1 MIRAL
6 IKEARPKQWAK
17 NVLVFAAPGAAGV
30 LTHREPLIRSL
41 VIFVA
46 FCMASAGTY
55 YWNDILD
62 VEADRV
68 HAKKRFRP
76 IASGAVPLGVARA
89 VGTMLLV
96 GGPALA
102 FTTRWQAGV
111 ACIVYVVLTTT
122 YSKIWKHIAVV
133 DLIAVAGG
141 FVVRAIAG
149 ATATN
154 VPMSSWF
161 VLSTTFGSLFIV
173 TGKRYAELR
182 ELGDAPAHARATLDD
197 YSLGFLRIVLSISCC
212 ATLVSYCIWAFEG
225 KTTRGVGTVAVSQ
238 SAITTVGH
246 SHALLFYQL
255 SIIPML
261 TALLR
266 YLLILEQGHGAAP
279 EEIFASDRTLQI
291 LGVIWVVVF
300 ATGVY
305 VS

>member
-6 IKEARPKQWAK
+6 FKEARPKQWTK

-30 LTHREPLIRSL
+30 LTHGQPLVRALIA
-41 VIFVA
+41 FVA

-55 YWNDILD
+55 FWNDILD

-68 HAKKRFRP
+68 HPTKRFRP
-76 IASGAVPLGVARA
+76 IASGKVPLGTARV
-89 VGTMLLV
+89 VGTILLV

-111 ACIVYVVLTTT
+111 ACGVYVVVTTT
-122 YSKIWKHIAVV
+122 YSNIWKHIAVV
-133 DLIAVAGG
+133 DLVAVASG
-141 FVVRAIAG
+141 FVVRAVGG
-149 ATATN
+149 AAATG

-161 VLSTTFGSLFIV
+161 VLTTTFGSLFIV

-182 ELGDAPAHARATLDD
+182 ELGDAPATARATLDD

-225 KTTRGVGTVAVSQ
+225 KVVRSIGTAAATS
-238 SAITTVGH
+238 STVGQSH
-246 SHALLFYQL
+246 SLLFYQL
-255 SIIPML
+255 SIVPML

-279 EEIFASDRTLQI
+279 EEIFAADRTIQI
-291 LGVIWVVVF
+291 LGVIWIAIF

-305 VS
+305 IS